1 MTHNTELAL
10 SDMQENVLKKLL
22 NEIFDSTSADLINI
36 NKKFYRKFINYMHPL
51 SVKNGVYL

>member
-1 MTHNTELAL
+1 
-10 SDMQENVLKKLL
+10 MQENVLKKLL

>member
-10 SDMQENVLKKLL
+10 SDMQENFLKKLL

-36 NKKFYRKFINYMHPL
+36 NKKFYRKFIKLYA
-51 SVKNGVYL
+51 SS